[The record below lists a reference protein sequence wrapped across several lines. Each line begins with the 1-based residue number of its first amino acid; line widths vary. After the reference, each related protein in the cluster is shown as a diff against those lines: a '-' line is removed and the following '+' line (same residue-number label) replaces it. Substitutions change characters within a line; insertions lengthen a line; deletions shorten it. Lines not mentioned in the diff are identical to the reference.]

1 MSKFD
6 LRPAVPN
13 YKCSNGSGRDAER
26 IFREECERR
35 GIFYGKVGE
44 ENDIGIDVI
53 TYCIDEQ
60 GKKIYKNVQITIA
73 SKQTHPKT
81 YLVNKK
87 IKDIRSDIDI
97 VAIYVPYKSTQP
109 EQANIN
115 TGKVGDH
122 GFWFLI
128 PIEVYTHPDMYK
140 NYCNTVEVWAFN
152 AEKRFKPPIDRCLN
166 QWCFLTREDMPAPE
180 YFF

>member
-6 LRPAVPN
+6 LRPAVAN

-87 IKDIRSDIDI
+87 IRDIRSDIDI
-97 VAIYVPYKSTQP
+97 IAIYVPYKSTQP

-115 TGKVGDH
+115 TGEVGDH
-122 GFWFLI
+122 GFWFLYLLRYTPIQTCIKTIAI
-128 PIEVYTHPDMYK
+128 PQKFGRLMQKKIQATY
-140 NYCNTVEVWAFN
+140 
-152 AEKRFKPPIDRCLN
+152 
-166 QWCFLTREDMPAPE
+166 
-180 YFF
+180 